1 MNGFSEIEFDKIF
14 ERLKKAKHGVVV
26 DFVKPAVFAMD
37 EDKWR
42 VYAFGS
48 VIKTDDGW
56 VCCHRFL
63 RFMNNPNHYYCDNMI
78 PETAIEFAKLQGDK
92 ATIKFKRGNTEYKV
106 QMDLSEHK

>member
-14 ERLKKAKHGVVV
+14 ERLKKAKHGVVI
-26 DFVKPAVFAMD
+26 DFVKPAVFATL
-37 EDKWR
+37 DKWR

-48 VIKTDDGW
+48 NIKTDDGW
-56 VCCHRFL
+56 VRCHRFL
-63 RFMNNPNHYYCDNMI
+63 RFVSNPTQYYCDNMI

-106 QMDLSEHK
+106 QMDLSELK